1 MFLCAESKLSY
12 ISVMCYNIM
21 IIDCRIN
28 EIILYMCAT
37 IQYGT
42 ISILVYLLLT
52 NYSGS
57 IEWIDGNVIL
67 NMQFC
72 DILAVEKIHHF

>member
-72 DILAVEKIHHF
+72 DSLAVEKIHHF